1 MKYPLPATAVVT
13 VEPSATIPDCQA
25 VPAEIST
32 EPPRATDEPL
42 TVTLELT
49 SLALAIVLSAILPFS
64 IVPSANL
71 ALVSVPSATSAA
83 LITPSDTFAEVTESS
98 ANPDVVTF
106 VSAIVYLSFFIL
118 VVNCILQ
125 VFHQVLK
132 LFVLPFRLLRYSLPK
147 RQLMFVLQH
156 QQLLVPLLMF

>member
-32 EPPRATDEPL
+32 EPPRATDEPF

-49 SLALAIVLSAILPFS
+49 SLALAIV
-64 IVPSANL
+64 PSANL
-71 ALVSVPSATSAA
+71 AFVSVPSATSAA
-83 LITPSDTFAEVTESS
+83 LITPTDTFAEVTESS

-106 VSAIVYLSFFIL
+106 VSAISYLSFIFYYYSGL
-118 VVNCILQ
+118 VGQ
-125 VFHQVLK
+125 VIAFTCSTVVTPFVISLK
-132 LFVLPFRLLRYSLPK
+132 ACL
-147 RQLMFVLQH
+147 
-156 QQLLVPLLMF
+156 

>member
-32 EPPRATDEPL
+32 EPPRATDEPF

-49 SLALAIVLSAILPFS
+49 SLALAIDPANILFVTEVLGKVTVFEDKSKVDVS
-64 IVPSANL
+64 L
-71 ALVSVPSATSAA
+71 ATVSVPSATSAA

-106 VSAIVYLSFFIL
+106 VSAIVYLSLI
-118 VVNCILQ
+118 N
-125 VFHQVLK
+125 
-132 LFVLPFRLLRYSLPK
+132 
-147 RQLMFVLQH
+147 
-156 QQLLVPLLMF
+156 

>member
-49 SLALAIVLSAILPFS
+49 SLALAIVLSASLAFS

-71 ALVSVPSATSAA
+71 AFVSVPSATSAA
-83 LITPSDTFAEVTESS
+83 LITPSATLSLVIASS
-98 ANPDVVTF
+98 AIEFDLILLI
-106 VSAIVYLSFFIL
+106 AIVVSLYYYLYYLFI
-118 VVNCILQ
+118 CI
-125 VFHQVLK
+125 
-132 LFVLPFRLLRYSLPK
+132 R
-147 RQLMFVLQH
+147 
-156 QQLLVPLLMF
+156 